1 MAKGNALATAYIQ
14 LIPSMEGAQAEIRQ
28 QLGAETNGVGESVGG
43 SIAKKI
49 KKAIVSAGIG
59 TAITATV
66 KSAFSEG
73 SALEQ
78 SIGGIETLFKKSA
91 GTMEQYAKDA
101 YRTAGLSANDYMEQ
115 ATGFAAGLISSTGG
129 DTAKAA
135 DIANQALIDM
145 SDNANKMGT
154 NMEDL
159 QNAYQGFAK
168 QNFTMLDNLKLGY
181 GGTKEEMERLLSDA
195 EKLTGVHY
203 DISNLGD
210 VYSAIHAIQE
220 NLDITGTTSKE
231 ASETFSGS
239 FAAMKSAAQNL
250 LGYITTGMTDDIDQ
264 GMIDLLNTASN
275 FLFDNAIPM
284 LGRFVEQIPSVLT
297 QGLNI
302 LVNRIREGGADAA
315 CEGVGGFLESMSE
328 TLPALV
334 AAVARL
340 AGAAGQWVIDHIDEI
355 KEIGKRCID
364 AFVSSIAEELG
375 MSEEMENGLKHM
387 VTGSLKAL
395 AALKIGSM
403 AKGIVT
409 PIIKAFGP
417 TGLIGKVLAPL
428 TKAFTTAGGGLAG
441 LKAALG
447 IILSPVAIA
456 GAAIGALVGVFAHLW
471 TTNEGFRDAIGE
483 IWTQIKDTFQGV
495 CDGIVERLNALGF
508 NFEDILDVISSLWE
522 GFCQIMAPIF
532 EGAFQWI
539 ADTFQTAVDVFF
551 DIWDTF
557 AALFSGDWEGV
568 WDGVSS
574 FVSDIWDGL
583 VSYFSNILDTI
594 IDLADVFLGWFGT
607 DWETAWNGVSS
618 FVSDIWD
625 GISSAITGA
634 WDGICSW
641 LQQTGTNVF
650 NAITQPFRDAYNT
663 AVGWY
668 NHLNDL
674 WGGSDLGKWNPLGYS
689 GDGTTSFG
697 RFSMMADGGIFTRP
711 TLFPDSRTIVGE
723 AGAEAVLPLADFY
736 TRLDK
741 SVKASTQGNPA
752 DLERILGKLDELI
765 GAVDITLDGRS
776 VAKSVNRH
784 LQRMAVAR

>member
-28 QLGAETNGVGESVGG
+28 QLGVETDGVGESVGG
-43 SIAKKI
+43 SIAQKI
-49 KKAIVSAGIG
+49 KNAIIAAGIG
-59 TAITATV
+59 TAVTASI
-66 KSAFSEG
+66 KSAISEG

-78 SIGGIETLFKKSA
+78 SIGGIETLFKDSA
-91 GTMEQYAKDA
+91 GTMEIYAKEA
-101 YRTAGLSANDYMEQ
+101 FRTAGLSANDYMEQ
-115 ATGFAAGLISSTGG
+115 ATSFAAGLIASTGG
-129 DTAKAA
+129 NTAKAA

-168 QNFTMLDNLKLGY
+168 QNYTMLDNLKLGY
-181 GGTKEEMERLLSDA
+181 GGTKEEMERLLRDA
-195 EKLTGVHY
+195 EQLTGVHY

-210 VYSAIHAIQE
+210 VYNAIHAIQE

-239 FAAMKSAAQNL
+239 FAAMKASAQNL
-250 LGYITTGMTDDIDQ
+250 LGYMATGMTEDVGQ
-264 GMIDLLNTASN
+264 GMMDLLDTAST
-275 FLFDNAIPM
+275 FLFGNAIPM
-284 LGRFVEQIPSVLT
+284 VGRFVEQIPSVLI

-302 LVNRIREGGADAA
+302 LVNRIREGGSDAA
-315 CEGVGGFLESMSE
+315 LEGVGGFLESMSE
-328 TLPALV
+328 SLPALV

-340 AGAAGQWVIDHIDEI
+340 AGAAGQWVIDHIDDF

-364 AFVSSIAEELG
+364 AFISSISAEIGLSTEAQESLKT
-375 MSEEMENGLKHM
+375 MLNGL
-387 VTGSLKAL
+387 LKVF
-395 AALKIGSM
+395 AAVKIGS
-403 AKGIVT
+403 AVT
-409 PIIKAFGP
+409 KFIQPVMTAFGKF
-417 TGLIGKVLAPL
+417 GKVLTPITEAF
-428 TKAFTTAGGGLAG
+428 KAAGGGLAG
-441 LKAALG
+441 LKAGFGAIVSPIG
-447 IILSPVAIA
+447 IAS
-456 GAAIGALVGVFAHLW
+456 AAVGVLVGAFAHLW
-471 TTNEGFRDAIGE
+471 TTNEGFRDAIGG
-483 IWTQIKDTFQGV
+483 IWNQIKDTFQGV

-508 NFEDILDVISSLWE
+508 NFSDILDVISSLWD
-522 GFCQIMAPIF
+522 GFCQVMAPIF

-539 ADTFQTAVDVFF
+539 ANTFQTAVDFFF

-568 WDGVSS
+568 WDGVESL
-574 FVSDIWDGL
+574 FSDIWDGL

-594 IDLADVFLGWFGT
+594 IGLADVFLGWFGT
-607 DWETAWNGVSS
+607 DWETAWNTVSS
-618 FVSDIWD
+618 FVSGIWD

-668 NHLNDL
+668 NSLNDL
-674 WGGSDLGKWNPLGYS
+674 WGGSDLGEWNPLGYS
-689 GDGTTSFG
+689 GGGRTSSG

-723 AGAEAVLPLADFY
+723 AGAEAVLPLGDFY
-736 TRLDK
+736 RNLDR
-741 SVKASTQGNPA
+741 SIQRSQDRSL
-752 DLERILGKLDELI
+752 DLNTVLAKMDELI
-765 GAVDITLDGRS
+765 NAVDIKLDGRS
-776 VAKSVNRH
+776 VAKSVDKH

>member
-28 QLGAETNGVGESVGG
+28 QLGVETDGVGESVGG
-43 SIAKKI
+43 SIAQKI
-49 KKAIVSAGIG
+49 KNAIIAAGIG
-59 TAITATV
+59 TAVTASI
-66 KSAFSEG
+66 KSAISEG

-78 SIGGIETLFKKSA
+78 SIGGIETLFKDSA
-91 GTMEQYAKDA
+91 GTMEIYAKEA
-101 YRTAGLSANDYMEQ
+101 FRTAGLSANDYMEQ
-115 ATGFAAGLISSTGG
+115 ATSFAAGLIASTGG
-129 DTAKAA
+129 NTAKAA

-168 QNFTMLDNLKLGY
+168 QNYTMLDNLKLGY
-181 GGTKEEMERLLSDA
+181 GGTKEEMERLLRDA
-195 EKLTGVHY
+195 EQLTGVHY

-210 VYSAIHAIQE
+210 VYNAIHAIQE

-239 FAAMKSAAQNL
+239 FAAMKASAQNL
-250 LGYITTGMTDDIDQ
+250 LGYMATGMTEDVGQ
-264 GMIDLLNTASN
+264 GMMDLLDTAST
-275 FLFDNAIPM
+275 FLFGNAIPM
-284 LGRFVEQIPSVLT
+284 VGRFVEQIPSVLI

-302 LVNRIREGGADAA
+302 LVNRIREGGSDAA
-315 CEGVGGFLESMSE
+315 LEGVGGFLESMSE
-328 TLPALV
+328 SLPALV

-340 AGAAGQWVIDHIDEI
+340 AGAAGQWVIDHIDDF

-364 AFVSSIAEELG
+364 AFISSISAEIGLSTEAQESLKT
-375 MSEEMENGLKHM
+375 MLNGL
-387 VTGSLKAL
+387 LKVF
-395 AALKIGSM
+395 AAVKIGSAVNKFIQPVM
-403 AKGIVT
+403 T
-409 PIIKAFGP
+409 AFGKF
-417 TGLIGKVLAPL
+417 GKVLTPITEAF
-428 TKAFTTAGGGLAG
+428 KAAGGGLAG
-441 LKAALG
+441 LKAGFGAIVSPIG
-447 IILSPVAIA
+447 IAS
-456 GAAIGALVGVFAHLW
+456 AAVGVLVGAFAHLW
-471 TTNEGFRDAIGE
+471 TTNEGFRDAIGG
-483 IWTQIKDTFQGV
+483 IWNQIKDTFQGV

-508 NFEDILDVISSLWE
+508 NFSDILDVISSLWD

-539 ADTFQTAVDVFF
+539 ADTFQTAVDIIF
-551 DIWDTF
+551 DVWDTF
-557 AALFSGDWEGV
+557 AALFSGDWGGV
-568 WDGVSS
+568 WGGVESL
-574 FVSDIWDGL
+574 FSDIWDGL

-594 IDLADVFLGWFGT
+594 IGLADVFLGWFGT
-607 DWETAWNGVSS
+607 DWETAWNTVSS
-618 FVSDIWD
+618 FVSGIWD

-668 NHLNDL
+668 NSLNDL
-674 WGGSDLGKWNPLGYS
+674 WGGSDLGEWNPLGYS
-689 GDGTTSFG
+689 GGGRTSSG

-723 AGAEAVLPLADFY
+723 AGAEAVLPLGDFY
-736 TRLDK
+736 RNLDR
-741 SVKASTQGNPA
+741 SIQRSQDRSL
-752 DLERILGKLDELI
+752 DLNTVLAKMDELI
-765 GAVDITLDGRS
+765 NAVDIKLDGRS
-776 VAKSVNRH
+776 VAKSVDKH

>member
-28 QLGAETNGVGESVGG
+28 QLGVETDGVGESVGG
-43 SIAKKI
+43 SIAQKI
-49 KKAIVSAGIG
+49 KNAIIAAGIG
-59 TAITATV
+59 TAVTASI
-66 KSAFSEG
+66 KSAISEG

-78 SIGGIETLFKKSA
+78 SIGGIETLFKDSA
-91 GTMEQYAKDA
+91 GTMEIYAKEA
-101 YRTAGLSANDYMEQ
+101 FRTAGLSANDYMEQ
-115 ATGFAAGLISSTGG
+115 ATSFAAGLIASTGG
-129 DTAKAA
+129 NTAKAA

-168 QNFTMLDNLKLGY
+168 QNYTMLDNLKLGY
-181 GGTKEEMERLLSDA
+181 GGTKEEMERLLRDA
-195 EKLTGVHY
+195 EQLTGVHY

-210 VYSAIHAIQE
+210 VYNAIHAIQE

-239 FAAMKSAAQNL
+239 FAAMKASAQNL
-250 LGYITTGMTDDIDQ
+250 LGYMATGMTEDVGQ
-264 GMIDLLNTASN
+264 GMMDLLDTAST
-275 FLFDNAIPM
+275 FLFGNAIPM
-284 LGRFVEQIPSVLT
+284 VGRFVEQIPSVLI

-302 LVNRIREGGADAA
+302 LVNRIREGGSDAA
-315 CEGVGGFLESMSE
+315 LEGVGGFLESMSE
-328 TLPALV
+328 SLPALV

-340 AGAAGQWVIDHIDEI
+340 AGAAGQWVIDHIDDF

-364 AFVSSIAEELG
+364 AFISSISAEIGLSTEAQESLKT
-375 MSEEMENGLKHM
+375 MLNGL
-387 VTGSLKAL
+387 LKVF
-395 AALKIGSM
+395 AAVKIGS
-403 AKGIVT
+403 AVT
-409 PIIKAFGP
+409 KFIQPVMTAFGKF
-417 TGLIGKVLAPL
+417 GKVLTPITEAF
-428 TKAFTTAGGGLAG
+428 KAAGGGLAG
-441 LKAALG
+441 LKAGFGAIVSPIG
-447 IILSPVAIA
+447 IAS
-456 GAAIGALVGVFAHLW
+456 AAVGVLVGAFAHLW
-471 TTNEGFRDAIGE
+471 TTNEGFRDAIGG
-483 IWTQIKDTFQGV
+483 IWNQIKDTFQGV

-508 NFEDILDVISSLWE
+508 NFSDILDVISSLWD
-522 GFCQIMAPIF
+522 GFCQVMAPIF

-539 ADTFQTAVDVFF
+539 ANTFQTAVDVFF

-568 WDGVSS
+568 WDGVESL
-574 FVSDIWDGL
+574 FSDIWDGL

-594 IDLADVFLGWFGT
+594 IGLADVFLGWFGT
-607 DWETAWNGVSS
+607 DWETAWNTVSS
-618 FVSDIWD
+618 FVSGIWD

-668 NHLNDL
+668 NSLNDL
-674 WGGSDLGKWNPLGYS
+674 WGGSDLGEWNPLGYS
-689 GDGTTSFG
+689 GGGRTSSG

-723 AGAEAVLPLADFY
+723 AGAEAVLPLGDFY
-736 TRLDK
+736 RNLDR
-741 SVKASTQGNPA
+741 SIQRSQDRSL
-752 DLERILGKLDELI
+752 DLNTVLAKMDELI
-765 GAVDITLDGRS
+765 NAVDIKLDGRS
-776 VAKSVNRH
+776 VAKSVDKH

>member
-28 QLGAETNGVGESVGG
+28 QLGVETDGVGESVGG
-43 SIAKKI
+43 SIAQKI
-49 KKAIVSAGIG
+49 KNAIIAAGIG
-59 TAITATV
+59 TAVTASI
-66 KSAFSEG
+66 KSAISEG

-78 SIGGIETLFKKSA
+78 SIGGIETLFKDSA
-91 GTMEQYAKDA
+91 GTMEIYAKEA
-101 YRTAGLSANDYMEQ
+101 FRTAGLSANDYMEQ
-115 ATGFAAGLISSTGG
+115 ATSFAAGLIASTGG
-129 DTAKAA
+129 NTAKAA

-168 QNFTMLDNLKLGY
+168 QNYTMLDNLKLGY
-181 GGTKEEMERLLSDA
+181 GGTKEEMERLLRDA
-195 EKLTGVHY
+195 EQLTGVHY

-210 VYSAIHAIQE
+210 VYNAIHAIQE

-239 FAAMKSAAQNL
+239 FAAMKASAQNL
-250 LGYITTGMTDDIDQ
+250 LGYMATGMTEDVGQ
-264 GMIDLLNTASN
+264 GMMDLLDTAST
-275 FLFDNAIPM
+275 FLFGNAIPM
-284 LGRFVEQIPSVLT
+284 VGRFVEQIPSVLI

-302 LVNRIREGGADAA
+302 LVNRIREGGSDAA
-315 CEGVGGFLESMSE
+315 LEGVGGFLESMSE
-328 TLPALV
+328 SLPALV

-340 AGAAGQWVIDHIDEI
+340 AGAAGQWVIDHIDDF

-364 AFVSSIAEELG
+364 AFISSISAEIGLSTEAQESLKT
-375 MSEEMENGLKHM
+375 MLNGL
-387 VTGSLKAL
+387 LKVF
-395 AALKIGSM
+395 AAVKIGS
-403 AKGIVT
+403 AVT
-409 PIIKAFGP
+409 KFIQPVMTAFGKF
-417 TGLIGKVLAPL
+417 GKVLTPITEAF
-428 TKAFTTAGGGLAG
+428 KAAGGGLAG
-441 LKAALG
+441 LKAGFGAIVSPIG
-447 IILSPVAIA
+447 IAS
-456 GAAIGALVGVFAHLW
+456 AAVGVLVGAFAHLW
-471 TTNEGFRDAIGE
+471 TTNEGFRDAIGG
-483 IWTQIKDTFQGV
+483 IWNQIKDTFQGV

-508 NFEDILDVISSLWE
+508 NFSDILDVISSLWD

-539 ADTFQTAVDVFF
+539 ADTFQTAVDIIF
-551 DIWDTF
+551 DVWDTF
-557 AALFSGDWEGV
+557 AALFSGDWGGV
-568 WDGVSS
+568 WGGVESL
-574 FVSDIWDGL
+574 FSDIWDGL

-594 IDLADVFLGWFGT
+594 IGLADVFLGWFGT
-607 DWETAWNGVSS
+607 DWETAWNTVSS
-618 FVSDIWD
+618 FVSGIWD

-668 NHLNDL
+668 NSLNDL
-674 WGGSDLGKWNPLGYS
+674 WGGSDLGEWNPLGYS
-689 GDGTTSFG
+689 GGGRTSSG

-723 AGAEAVLPLADFY
+723 AGAEAVLPLGDFY
-736 TRLDK
+736 RNLDR
-741 SVKASTQGNPA
+741 SIQRSQDRSL
-752 DLERILGKLDELI
+752 DLNTVLAKMDELI
-765 GAVDITLDGRS
+765 NAVDIKLDGRS
-776 VAKSVNRH
+776 VAKSVDKH

>member
-28 QLGAETNGVGESVGG
+28 QLGVETDGVGESVGG
-43 SIAKKI
+43 SIAQKI
-49 KKAIVSAGIG
+49 KNAIIAAGIG
-59 TAITATV
+59 TAVTASI
-66 KSAFSEG
+66 KSAISEG

-78 SIGGIETLFKKSA
+78 SIGGIETLFKDSA
-91 GTMEQYAKDA
+91 GTMEIYAKEA
-101 YRTAGLSANDYMEQ
+101 FRTAGLSANDYMEQ
-115 ATGFAAGLISSTGG
+115 ATSFAAGLIASTGG
-129 DTAKAA
+129 NTAKAA

-168 QNFTMLDNLKLGY
+168 QNYTMLDNLKLGY
-181 GGTKEEMERLLSDA
+181 GGTKEEMERLLRDA
-195 EKLTGVHY
+195 EQLTGVHY

-210 VYSAIHAIQE
+210 VYNAIHAIQE

-239 FAAMKSAAQNL
+239 FAAMKASAQNL
-250 LGYITTGMTDDIDQ
+250 LGYMATGMTEDVGQ
-264 GMIDLLNTASN
+264 GMMDLLDTAST
-275 FLFDNAIPM
+275 FLFGNAIPM
-284 LGRFVEQIPSVLT
+284 VGRFVEQIPSVLI

-302 LVNRIREGGADAA
+302 LVNRIREGGSDAA
-315 CEGVGGFLESMSE
+315 LEGVGGFLESMSE
-328 TLPALV
+328 SLPALV

-340 AGAAGQWVIDHIDEI
+340 AGAAGQWVIDHIDDF

-364 AFVSSIAEELG
+364 AFISSISAEIGLSTEAQESLKT
-375 MSEEMENGLKHM
+375 MLNGL
-387 VTGSLKAL
+387 LKVF
-395 AALKIGSM
+395 AAVKIGS
-403 AKGIVT
+403 AVT
-409 PIIKAFGP
+409 KFIQPVMTAFGKF
-417 TGLIGKVLAPL
+417 GKVLTPITEAF
-428 TKAFTTAGGGLAG
+428 KAAGGGLAG
-441 LKAALG
+441 LKAGFGAIVSPIG
-447 IILSPVAIA
+447 IAS
-456 GAAIGALVGVFAHLW
+456 AAVGVLVGAFAHLW
-471 TTNEGFRDAIGE
+471 TTNEGFRDAIGG
-483 IWTQIKDTFQGV
+483 IWNQIKDTFQGV

-508 NFEDILDVISSLWE
+508 NFSDILDVISSLWD

-539 ADTFQTAVDVFF
+539 ADTFQTAVDIIF
-551 DIWDTF
+551 DVWDTF

-568 WDGVSS
+568 WGGVESL
-574 FVSDIWDGL
+574 FSDIWDGL

-594 IDLADVFLGWFGT
+594 IGLADVFLGWFGT
-607 DWETAWNGVSS
+607 DWETAWNTVSS
-618 FVSDIWD
+618 FVSGIWG

-668 NHLNDL
+668 NSLNDL
-674 WGGSDLGKWNPLGYS
+674 WGGSDLGEWNPLGYS
-689 GDGTTSFG
+689 GGGRTSSG

-723 AGAEAVLPLADFY
+723 AGAEAVLPLGDFY
-736 TRLDK
+736 RNLDR
-741 SVKASTQGNPA
+741 SIQRSQDRSL
-752 DLERILGKLDELI
+752 DLNTVLAKMDELI
-765 GAVDITLDGRS
+765 NAVDIKLDGRS
-776 VAKSVNRH
+776 VAKSVDKH

>member
-28 QLGAETNGVGESVGG
+28 QLGVETDGVGESVGG
-43 SIAKKI
+43 SIAQKI
-49 KKAIVSAGIG
+49 KNAIIAAGIG
-59 TAITATV
+59 KAITASV
-66 KSAFSEG
+66 KSAISEG

-78 SIGGIETLFKKSA
+78 SIGGIETLFKSSA

-101 YRTAGLSANDYMEQ
+101 YRTAGLSANEYMEQ
-115 ATGFAAGLISSTGG
+115 ATSFAAGLIASTGG
-129 DTAKAA
+129 NTAKAA

-168 QNFTMLDNLKLGY
+168 QNYTMLDNLKLGY

-210 VYSAIHAIQE
+210 VYNAIHAIQE

-239 FAAMKSAAQNL
+239 FAAMKASAQNL
-250 LGYITTGMTDDIDQ
+250 LGYMATGMTEDVGQ
-264 GMIDLLNTASN
+264 GMMDLLDTAST
-275 FLFDNAIPM
+275 FLFGNAIPM
-284 LGRFVEQIPSVLT
+284 VGRFVEQIPSVLI

-302 LVNRIREGGADAA
+302 LVNRIREGGSDAA
-315 CEGVGGFLESMSE
+315 LEGVGGFLESMSE
-328 TLPALV
+328 SLPALV

-340 AGAAGQWVIDHIDEI
+340 AGAAGQWVIDHIDDF

-364 AFVSSIAEELG
+364 AFISSISAEIGLSTEAQESLKT
-375 MSEEMENGLKHM
+375 MLNGL
-387 VTGSLKAL
+387 LKVF
-395 AALKIGSM
+395 AAVKIGS
-403 AKGIVT
+403 AVT
-409 PIIKAFGP
+409 KFIQPVMTAFGKF
-417 TGLIGKVLAPL
+417 GKVLTPITEAF
-428 TKAFTTAGGGLAG
+428 KAAGGGLAG
-441 LKAALG
+441 LKAGFGAIVSPIG
-447 IILSPVAIA
+447 IAS
-456 GAAIGALVGVFAHLW
+456 AAVGVLVGAFAHLW
-471 TTNEGFRDAIGE
+471 TTNEGFRDAIGG
-483 IWTQIKDTFQGV
+483 IWNQIKDTFQGV

-508 NFEDILDVISSLWE
+508 NFSDILDVISSLWD

-539 ADTFQTAVDVFF
+539 ADTFQTAVDIIF
-551 DIWDTF
+551 DVWDTF
-557 AALFSGDWEGV
+557 AALFSGDWGGV
-568 WDGVSS
+568 WGGVESL
-574 FVSDIWDGL
+574 FSDIWDGL

-594 IDLADVFLGWFGT
+594 IGLADVFLGWFGT
-607 DWETAWNGVSS
+607 DWETAWNTVSS
-618 FVSDIWD
+618 FVSGIWD

-668 NHLNDL
+668 NSLNDL
-674 WGGSDLGKWNPLGYS
+674 WGGSDLGEWNPLGYS
-689 GDGTTSFG
+689 GGGRTSSG

-723 AGAEAVLPLADFY
+723 AGAEAVLPLGDFY
-736 TRLDK
+736 RNLDR
-741 SVKASTQGNPA
+741 SIQRSQDRSL
-752 DLERILGKLDELI
+752 DLNTVLAKMDELI
-765 GAVDITLDGRS
+765 NAVDIKLDGRS
-776 VAKSVNRH
+776 VAKSVDKH

>member
-28 QLGAETNGVGESVGG
+28 QLGVETDGVGESVGG
-43 SIAKKI
+43 SIAQKI
-49 KKAIVSAGIG
+49 KNAIIAAGIG
-59 TAITATV
+59 TAVTASI
-66 KSAFSEG
+66 KSAISEG

-78 SIGGIETLFKKSA
+78 SIGGIETLFKDSA
-91 GTMEQYAKDA
+91 GTMEIYAKEA
-101 YRTAGLSANDYMEQ
+101 FRTAGLSANDYMEQ
-115 ATGFAAGLISSTGG
+115 ATSFAAGLIASTGG
-129 DTAKAA
+129 NTAKAA

-168 QNFTMLDNLKLGY
+168 QNYTMLDNLKLGY
-181 GGTKEEMERLLSDA
+181 GGTKEEMERLLRDA
-195 EKLTGVHY
+195 EQLTGVHY

-210 VYSAIHAIQE
+210 VYNAIHAIQE

-239 FAAMKSAAQNL
+239 FAAMKASAQNL
-250 LGYITTGMTDDIDQ
+250 LGYMATGMTEDVGQ
-264 GMIDLLNTASN
+264 GMMDLLDTAST
-275 FLFDNAIPM
+275 FLFGNAIPM
-284 LGRFVEQIPSVLT
+284 VGRFVEQIPSVLI

-302 LVNRIREGGADAA
+302 LVNRIREGGSDAA
-315 CEGVGGFLESMSE
+315 LEGVGGFLESMSE
-328 TLPALV
+328 SLPALV

-340 AGAAGQWVIDHIDEI
+340 AGAAGQWVIDHIDDF

-364 AFVSSIAEELG
+364 AFISSISAEIGLSTEAQESLKT
-375 MSEEMENGLKHM
+375 MLNGL
-387 VTGSLKAL
+387 LKVF
-395 AALKIGSM
+395 AAVKIGS
-403 AKGIVT
+403 AVT
-409 PIIKAFGP
+409 KFIQPVMTAFGKF
-417 TGLIGKVLAPL
+417 GKVLTPITEAF
-428 TKAFTTAGGGLAG
+428 KAAGGGLAG
-441 LKAALG
+441 LKAGFGAIVSPIG
-447 IILSPVAIA
+447 IAS
-456 GAAIGALVGVFAHLW
+456 AAVGVLVGAFAHLW
-471 TTNEGFRDAIGE
+471 TTNEGFRDAIGG
-483 IWTQIKDTFQGV
+483 IWNQIKDTFQGV

-508 NFEDILDVISSLWE
+508 NFSDILDVISSLWD

-539 ADTFQTAVDVFF
+539 ADTFQTAVDIIF
-551 DIWDTF
+551 DVWDTF
-557 AALFSGDWEGV
+557 AALFSGDWGGV
-568 WDGVSS
+568 WGGVESL
-574 FVSDIWDGL
+574 FSDIWDGL

-594 IDLADVFLGWFGT
+594 IGLADVFLGWFGT
-607 DWETAWNGVSS
+607 DWETAWNTVSS
-618 FVSDIWD
+618 FVSGIWG

-668 NHLNDL
+668 NSLNDL
-674 WGGSDLGKWNPLGYS
+674 WGGSDLGEWNPLGYS
-689 GDGTTSFG
+689 GGGRTSSG

-723 AGAEAVLPLADFY
+723 AGAEAVLPLGDFY
-736 TRLDK
+736 RNLDR
-741 SVKASTQGNPA
+741 SIQRSQDRSL
-752 DLERILGKLDELI
+752 DLNTVLAKMDELI
-765 GAVDITLDGRS
+765 NAVDIKLDGRS
-776 VAKSVNRH
+776 VAKSVDKH

>member
-28 QLGAETNGVGESVGG
+28 QLGVETDGVGESVGG
-43 SIAKKI
+43 SIAQKI
-49 KKAIVSAGIG
+49 KNAIIAAGIG
-59 TAITATV
+59 TAVTASI
-66 KSAFSEG
+66 KSAISEG

-78 SIGGIETLFKKSA
+78 SIGGIETLFKDSA
-91 GTMEQYAKDA
+91 GTMEIYAKEA
-101 YRTAGLSANDYMEQ
+101 FRTAGLSANDYMEQ
-115 ATGFAAGLISSTGG
+115 ATSFAAGLIASTGG
-129 DTAKAA
+129 NTAKAA

-168 QNFTMLDNLKLGY
+168 QNYTMLDNLKLGY
-181 GGTKEEMERLLSDA
+181 GGTKEEMERLLRDA
-195 EKLTGVHY
+195 EQLTGVHY

-210 VYSAIHAIQE
+210 VYNAIHAIQE

-239 FAAMKSAAQNL
+239 FAAMKASAQNL
-250 LGYITTGMTDDIDQ
+250 LGYMATGMTEDVGQ
-264 GMIDLLNTASN
+264 GMMDLLDTAST
-275 FLFDNAIPM
+275 FLFGNAIPM
-284 LGRFVEQIPSVLT
+284 VGRFVEQIPSVLI

-302 LVNRIREGGADAA
+302 LVNRIREGGSDAA
-315 CEGVGGFLESMSE
+315 LEGVGGFLESMSE
-328 TLPALV
+328 SLPALV

-340 AGAAGQWVIDHIDEI
+340 AGAAGQWVIDHIDDF

-364 AFVSSIAEELG
+364 AFISSISAEIGLSTEAQESLKT
-375 MSEEMENGLKHM
+375 MLNGL
-387 VTGSLKAL
+387 LKVF
-395 AALKIGSM
+395 AAVKIGS
-403 AKGIVT
+403 AVT
-409 PIIKAFGP
+409 KFIQPVMTAFGKF
-417 TGLIGKVLAPL
+417 GKVLTPITEAF
-428 TKAFTTAGGGLAG
+428 KAAGGGLAG
-441 LKAALG
+441 LKAGFGAIVSPIG
-447 IILSPVAIA
+447 IAS
-456 GAAIGALVGVFAHLW
+456 AAVGVLVGAFAHLW
-471 TTNEGFRDAIGE
+471 TTNEGFRDAIGG
-483 IWTQIKDTFQGV
+483 IWNQIKDTFQGV

-508 NFEDILDVISSLWE
+508 NFSDILDVISSLWD
-522 GFCQIMAPIF
+522 GFCQVMAPIF

-539 ADTFQTAVDVFF
+539 ANTFQTAVDFFF

-568 WDGVSS
+568 WDGVESL
-574 FVSDIWDGL
+574 FSDIWDGL

-594 IDLADVFLGWFGT
+594 IGLADVFLGWFGT
-607 DWETAWNGVSS
+607 DWETAWNTVSS
-618 FVSDIWD
+618 FVSGIWD

-650 NAITQPFRDAYNT
+650 NAITQPFRDAYST

-668 NHLNDL
+668 NSLNDL
-674 WGGSDLGKWNPLGYS
+674 WGGSDLGEWNPLGYS
-689 GDGTTSFG
+689 GGGRTSSG

-723 AGAEAVLPLADFY
+723 AGAEAVLPLGDFY
-736 TRLDK
+736 RNLDR
-741 SVKASTQGNPA
+741 SIQRSQDRSL
-752 DLERILGKLDELI
+752 DLNTVLAKMDELI
-765 GAVDITLDGRS
+765 NAVDIKLDGRS
-776 VAKSVNRH
+776 VAKSVDKH

>member
-28 QLGAETNGVGESVGG
+28 QLGVETDGVGESVGG
-43 SIAKKI
+43 SIAQKI
-49 KKAIVSAGIG
+49 KNAIIAAGIG
-59 TAITATV
+59 TAVTASI
-66 KSAFSEG
+66 KSAISEG

-78 SIGGIETLFKKSA
+78 SIGGIETLFKDSA
-91 GTMEQYAKDA
+91 GTMEIYAKEA
-101 YRTAGLSANDYMEQ
+101 FRTAGLSANDYMEQ
-115 ATGFAAGLISSTGG
+115 ATSFAAGLIASTGG
-129 DTAKAA
+129 NTAKAA

-168 QNFTMLDNLKLGY
+168 QNYTMLDNLKLGY
-181 GGTKEEMERLLSDA
+181 GGTKEEMERLLRDA
-195 EKLTGVHY
+195 EQLTGVHY

-210 VYSAIHAIQE
+210 VYNAIHAIQE

-231 ASETFSGS
+231 ASETLSGS
-239 FAAMKSAAQNL
+239 FAAMKASAQNL
-250 LGYITTGMTDDIDQ
+250 LGYMATGMTEDVGQ
-264 GMIDLLNTASN
+264 GMMDLLDTAST
-275 FLFDNAIPM
+275 FLFGNAIPM
-284 LGRFVEQIPSVLT
+284 VGRFVEQIPSVLI

-302 LVNRIREGGADAA
+302 LVNRIREGGSDAA
-315 CEGVGGFLESMSE
+315 LEGVGGFLESMSE
-328 TLPALV
+328 SLPALV

-340 AGAAGQWVIDHIDEI
+340 AGAAGQWVIDHIDDF

-364 AFVSSIAEELG
+364 AFISSISAEIGLSTEAQESLKT
-375 MSEEMENGLKHM
+375 MLNGL
-387 VTGSLKAL
+387 LKVF
-395 AALKIGSM
+395 AAVKIGS
-403 AKGIVT
+403 AVT
-409 PIIKAFGP
+409 KFIQPVMTAFGKF
-417 TGLIGKVLAPL
+417 GKVLTPITEAF
-428 TKAFTTAGGGLAG
+428 KAAGGGLAG
-441 LKAALG
+441 LKAGFGAIVSPIG
-447 IILSPVAIA
+447 IAS
-456 GAAIGALVGVFAHLW
+456 AAVGVLVGAFAHLW
-471 TTNEGFRDAIGE
+471 TTNEGFRDAIGG
-483 IWTQIKDTFQGV
+483 IWNQIKDTFQGV

-508 NFEDILDVISSLWE
+508 NFSDILDVISSLWD

-539 ADTFQTAVDVFF
+539 ADTFQTAVDIIF
-551 DIWDTF
+551 DVWDTF

-568 WDGVSS
+568 WGGVESL
-574 FVSDIWDGL
+574 FSDIWDGL

-594 IDLADVFLGWFGT
+594 IGLADVFLGWFGT
-607 DWETAWNGVSS
+607 DWETAWNTVSS
-618 FVSDIWD
+618 FVSGIWG

-668 NHLNDL
+668 NSLNDL
-674 WGGSDLGKWNPLGYS
+674 WGGSDLGEWNPLGYS
-689 GDGTTSFG
+689 GGGRTSSG

-723 AGAEAVLPLADFY
+723 AGAEAVLPLGDFY
-736 TRLDK
+736 RNLDR
-741 SVKASTQGNPA
+741 SIQRSQDRSL
-752 DLERILGKLDELI
+752 DLNTVLAKMDELI
-765 GAVDITLDGRS
+765 NAVDIKLDGRS
-776 VAKSVNRH
+776 VAKSVDKH

>member
-28 QLGAETNGVGESVGG
+28 QLGVETDGVGESVGG
-43 SIAKKI
+43 SIAQKI
-49 KKAIVSAGIG
+49 KNAIIAAGIG
-59 TAITATV
+59 TAVTASI
-66 KSAFSEG
+66 KSAISEG

-78 SIGGIETLFKKSA
+78 SIGGIETLFKDSA
-91 GTMEQYAKDA
+91 GTMEIYAKEA
-101 YRTAGLSANDYMEQ
+101 FRTAGLSANDYMEQ
-115 ATGFAAGLISSTGG
+115 ATSFAAGLIASTGG
-129 DTAKAA
+129 NTAKAA

-168 QNFTMLDNLKLGY
+168 QNYTMLDNLKLGY
-181 GGTKEEMERLLSDA
+181 GGTKEEMERLLRDA
-195 EKLTGVHY
+195 EQLTGVHY

-210 VYSAIHAIQE
+210 VYNAIHAIQE

-239 FAAMKSAAQNL
+239 FAAMKASAQNL
-250 LGYITTGMTDDIDQ
+250 LGYMATGMTEDVGQ
-264 GMIDLLNTASN
+264 GMMDLLDTAST
-275 FLFDNAIPM
+275 FLFGNAIPM
-284 LGRFVEQIPSVLT
+284 VGRFVEQIPSVLI

-302 LVNRIREGGADAA
+302 LVNRIREGGSDAA
-315 CEGVGGFLESMSE
+315 LEGVGGFLESMSE
-328 TLPALV
+328 SLPALV

-340 AGAAGQWVIDHIDEI
+340 AGAAGQWVIDHIDDF

-364 AFVSSIAEELG
+364 AFISSISAEIGLSTEAQESLKT
-375 MSEEMENGLKHM
+375 MLNGL
-387 VTGSLKAL
+387 LKVF
-395 AALKIGSM
+395 AAVKIGS
-403 AKGIVT
+403 AVT
-409 PIIKAFGP
+409 KFIQPVMTAFGKF
-417 TGLIGKVLAPL
+417 GKVLTPITEAF
-428 TKAFTTAGGGLAG
+428 KAAGGGLAG
-441 LKAALG
+441 LKAGFGAIVSPIG
-447 IILSPVAIA
+447 IAS
-456 GAAIGALVGVFAHLW
+456 AAVGVLVGAFAHLW
-471 TTNEGFRDAIGE
+471 TTNEGFRDAIGG
-483 IWTQIKDTFQGV
+483 IWNQIKDTFQGV

-508 NFEDILDVISSLWE
+508 NFSDILDVISSLWD

-539 ADTFQTAVDVFF
+539 ADTFQTAVDIIF
-551 DIWDTF
+551 DVWDTF

-568 WDGVSS
+568 WGGVESL
-574 FVSDIWDGL
+574 FSDIWDGL

-594 IDLADVFLGWFGT
+594 IGLADVFLGWFGT
-607 DWETAWNGVSS
+607 DWETAWNTVSS
-618 FVSDIWD
+618 FVSGIWD

-668 NHLNDL
+668 NSLNDL
-674 WGGSDLGKWNPLGYS
+674 WGGSDLGEWNPLGYS
-689 GDGTTSFG
+689 GGGRTSSG

-723 AGAEAVLPLADFY
+723 AGAEAVLPLGDFY
-736 TRLDK
+736 RNLDR
-741 SVKASTQGNPA
+741 SIQRSQDRSL
-752 DLERILGKLDELI
+752 DLNTVLAKMDELI
-765 GAVDITLDGRS
+765 NAVDIKLDGRS
-776 VAKSVNRH
+776 VAKSVDKH

>member
-1 MAKGNALATAYIQ
+1 MAKGNTLATAYIQ

-43 SIAKKI
+43 SIANKI
-49 KKAIVSAGIG
+49 KKAIAAAGIG
-59 TAITATV
+59 TAVTATV
-66 KSAFSEG
+66 KSAISEG

-168 QNFTMLDNLKLGY
+168 QNYVMLDNLKLGY

-264 GMIDLLNTASN
+264 GMIDLLNTAST

-315 CEGVGGFLESMSE
+315 LEGVGAFLESS
-328 TLPALV
+328 
-334 AAVARL
+334 
-340 AGAAGQWVIDHIDEI
+340 
-355 KEIGKRCID
+355 
-364 AFVSSIAEELG
+364 
-375 MSEEMENGLKHM
+375 LKH
-387 VTGSLKAL
+387 
-395 AALKIGSM
+395 
-403 AKGIVT
+403 
-409 PIIKAFGP
+409 
-417 TGLIGKVLAPL
+417 
-428 TKAFTTAGGGLAG
+428 
-441 LKAALG
+441 
-447 IILSPVAIA
+447 
-456 GAAIGALVGVFAHLW
+456 
-471 TTNEGFRDAIGE
+471 
-483 IWTQIKDTFQGV
+483 
-495 CDGIVERLNALGF
+495 CRLL
-508 NFEDILDVISSLWE
+508 
-522 GFCQIMAPIF
+522 
-532 EGAFQWI
+532 
-539 ADTFQTAVDVFF
+539 
-551 DIWDTF
+551 
-557 AALFSGDWEGV
+557 
-568 WDGVSS
+568 
-574 FVSDIWDGL
+574 
-583 VSYFSNILDTI
+583 
-594 IDLADVFLGWFGT
+594 
-607 DWETAWNGVSS
+607 
-618 FVSDIWD
+618 
-625 GISSAITGA
+625 
-634 WDGICSW
+634 
-641 LQQTGTNVF
+641 
-650 NAITQPFRDAYNT
+650 
-663 AVGWY
+663 
-668 NHLNDL
+668 
-674 WGGSDLGKWNPLGYS
+674 
-689 GDGTTSFG
+689 
-697 RFSMMADGGIFTRP
+697 
-711 TLFPDSRTIVGE
+711 
-723 AGAEAVLPLADFY
+723 
-736 TRLDK
+736 
-741 SVKASTQGNPA
+741 
-752 DLERILGKLDELI
+752 
-765 GAVDITLDGRS
+765 
-776 VAKSVNRH
+776 
-784 LQRMAVAR
+784 